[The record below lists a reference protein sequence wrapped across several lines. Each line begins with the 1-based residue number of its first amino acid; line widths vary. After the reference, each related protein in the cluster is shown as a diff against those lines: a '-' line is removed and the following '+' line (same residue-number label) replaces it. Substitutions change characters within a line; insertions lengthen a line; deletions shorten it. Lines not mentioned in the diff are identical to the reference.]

1 MRIINTTIF
10 AACLLFSACDS
21 RGREVEAIQ
30 QLELKLR
37 QQKDASLDTVSAN
50 DLIKKSLAFAAAHP
64 GDSLAPAFLFQAAD
78 VLRGIHKAEEAVQ
91 LWGRV
96 HAEYPA
102 YERAADALFLQGF
115 TCENNLSDKERALAY
130 YQTFLDKYPKHPLVG
145 DVSLSMEYLRS
156 GKALDELIKSFPKTP
171 SQ

>member
-1 MRIINTTIF
+1 MRTISMIL
-10 AACLLFSACDS
+10 AVCLFFTACDS
-21 RGREVEAIQ
+21 RGQQVEAIQ
-30 QLELKLR
+30 QLEQKLR
-37 QQKDASLDTVSAN
+37 QQKDASVDTLSAN
-50 DLIKKSLAFAAAHP
+50 ALIEKSLAFAAAYP
-64 GDSLAPAFLFQAAD
+64 KDSLAPAFLFQAAD
-78 VLRGIHKAEEAVQ
+78 VLRGIHKAEEAVR

-96 HAEYPA
+96 HAEYPG

-156 GKALDELIKSFPKTP
+156 GKNIEELIKSFPKKP